1 MTQRPNTSEDYN
13 TRLGLY
19 LFAAYSLFYLAF
31 ALTSAFNQSLS
42 QWQPLGG
49 VNLATWWGLGLI
61 GLAFVLA
68 MVYGVLCRNDVEHQ
82 SPATK
87 DHK

>member
-1 MTQRPNTSEDYN
+1 MFN

-19 LFAAYSLFYLAF
+19 LFAAYSAFYLAF
-31 ALTSAFNQSLS
+31 TLVSAFSPKLS

-61 GLAFVLA
+61 GLAFTLA
-68 MVYGVLCRNDVEHQ
+68 LIYGFLCRHDPTDARKTPPTE
-82 SPATK
+82 
-87 DHK
+87 DRL